1 LKVNFNVKD
10 KLNPKF
16 IVLVLALSLIFFSPL
31 RESIS
36 LEKLTSTVESAK
48 DMPSAPWIFI
58 LSYVLGVILA
68 LPGIAFMFLGGSLF
82 GFWKGILLVIIA
94 SNIGCQFTFLI
105 SRFLGRDFISKFFN
119 LNGFLRKI
127 SDKIDQNGFMVMLY
141 LRLIPLFPFNLVN
154 YASGLTNVTHRD
166 YALGTFVGKLP
177 AMFIYVYIASNFS
190 DFENSKHKIPV
201 YIAVFVIFTAT
212 TLLLE
217 KKQKVF
223 K

>member
-1 LKVNFNVKD
+1 MKINPNIKN

-16 IVLVLALSLIFFSPL
+16 IVLVLALATVFFSPL
-31 RESIS
+31 KESIS
-36 LEKLTSTVESAK
+36 LEKLVSTVESAK

-58 LSYVLGVILA
+58 LTYVIGVVLA

-82 GFWKGILLVIIA
+82 GFWKGITLVIIA

-105 SRFLGRDFISKFFN
+105 SRFLGRDFVSKFFK
-119 LNGFLRKI
+119 LNGFLGKI
-127 SDKIDQNGFMVMLY
+127 SDKIENNGFMVMLY

-154 YASGLTNVTHRD
+154 YASGLTNVKYSD
-166 YALGTFVGKLP
+166 YALGTLLGKLP
-177 AMFIYVYIASNFS
+177 AMIIYVYISSSFT
-190 DFENSKHKIPV
+190 DFENSKHKLPV
-201 YIAVFVIFTAT
+201 YIGVFIVFTVA